1 MKRLLAFTLLLATSC
16 RVSKPFETV
25 QFDTLS
31 NPVRVGNLLCNRFFE
46 RPHSIYGNPLRFN
59 ETPKQI
65 TYPDVCIWLGGLWF
79 AEATKNIDL
88 ENRFENRY
96 RKVVKDE
103 KQLLPIP
110 NHVDNNVFG
119 SIPLELFKLKGDSS
133 YYKTGLMYA
142 NSQWDLPKVDT
153 EKINQLKPI
162 QIDRSKRGYSW
173 QTRIWLDDMFMITA
187 IQGQAYRVTKDTK
200 YINRI
205 AKEMVLYLDSLQTPN
220 GLFYHSTTAPFYWAR
235 GNGWLAVG
243 MTEVLR
249 VLPENNVY
257 RPRILAAYKLMMQTL
272 LSMQDED
279 GMWNE
284 LVDEKEAWKET
295 SGTAMFTYSMIVGSK
310 RGWLDKKVYGTA
322 ALKAWKSLVTYLEP
336 NGDMRNVCE
345 GTNIGTT
352 KEHYLGRLKL
362 TGDFHGQAPM
372 IWCAYALMGKL

>member
-1 MKRLLAFTLLLATSC
+1 MKHYLIYILFLATSC
-16 RVSKPFETV
+16 KVAKPFASS
-25 QFDTLS
+25 QFNSMT
-31 NPVRVGNLLCNRFFE
+31 NPIRVGNLLCNRFLE
-46 RPHSIYGNPLRFN
+46 QPHSQYGSPLRIK
-59 ETPKQI
+59 EPRTQI

-79 AEATKNIDL
+79 AEATKNIAL
-88 ENRFENRY
+88 QNRFENRY
-96 RKVVKDE
+96 RKVVNDE
-103 KQLLPIP
+103 KQLLPKP

-119 SIPLELFKLKGDSS
+119 SVPLELFKLKGDSS
-133 YYKTGLMYA
+133 YYNLGMQYA
-142 NSQWDLPKVDT
+142 NSQWELPTDEATKKT
-153 EKINQLKPI
+153 LTPI

-205 AKEMVLYLDSLQTPN
+205 AKEMVLYLDLLQTPN

-295 SGTAMFTYSMIVGSK
+295 SGTAMFTYAMIVGSK
-310 RGWLDKKVYGTA
+310 KGWLDRKVYGTA
-322 ALKAWKSLVTYLEP
+322 ALKAWKTLVTYLEP
-336 NGDMRNVCE
+336 NGDIRNVCE

-372 IWCAYALMGKL
+372 IWCAYALVGKL